1 MDAKGDTRLV
11 IMPRRDDRLA
21 LPSLGEWYDDLLALD
36 AWINNRSKPQQGHSL
51 LCSKLQEREARI
63 NERIEYLAV
72 KRGLTPQEMRMQ
84 ILAGKAQRMTVE
96 DLVDNEE
103 NNNEA
108 S

>member
-1 MDAKGDTRLV
+1 
-11 IMPRRDDRLA
+11 MPRRDDRLA

-51 LCSKLQEREARI
+51 LCSKLQERESRV
-63 NERIEYLAV
+63 NERIEYLAA

-84 ILAGKAQRMTVE
+84 ILAGKAQRMAVE
-96 DLVDNEE
+96 DLAEAEGEE
-103 NNNEA
+103 RGKV